1 MSRERLQ
8 PGIKPYSAEGLRP
21 YRYNTMPKKAEAFNP
36 FYAMLLVVGIVF
48 AITAFAYCVM
58 TVRGVGG
65 SLAMA
70 DESTAEHS
78 QLGLDLMALLDRHG
92 LWIMLAQLA
101 LLGVATF
108 GAIFTDDYWTRRA
121 ARQRADDNQTT
132 KTTADTT
139 GINS

>member
-1 MSRERLQ
+1 MS
-8 PGIKPYSAEGLRP
+8 
-21 YRYNTMPKKAEAFNP
+21 KKAEAFNP

-70 DESTAEHS
+70 DESTAENS
-78 QLGLDLMALLDRHG
+78 QLGLNLMTLLDRHG

-108 GAIFTDDYWTRRA
+108 GAILTDDYWTRRA
-121 ARQRADDNQTT
+121 ARQHAAGNHTSA
-132 KTTADTT
+132 TTADTT
-139 GINS
+139 GVNS